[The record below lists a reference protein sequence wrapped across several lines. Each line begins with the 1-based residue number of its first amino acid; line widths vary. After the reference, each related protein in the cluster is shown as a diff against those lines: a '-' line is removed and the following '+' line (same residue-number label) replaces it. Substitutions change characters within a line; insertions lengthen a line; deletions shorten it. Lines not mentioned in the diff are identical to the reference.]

1 MSAVTGLALA
11 RDGARAVSVGRDS
24 VAILWDLAAHARL
37 ATVPCFHPAEGVTL
51 LEDGRC
57 FLYSQIVHK
66 VFHTQSQSLS
76 YTFSAP

>member
-57 FLYSQIVHK
+57 FLYSQIVHCQS
-66 VFHTQSQSLS
+66 QSQSLS
-76 YTFSAP
+76 YTFSTP